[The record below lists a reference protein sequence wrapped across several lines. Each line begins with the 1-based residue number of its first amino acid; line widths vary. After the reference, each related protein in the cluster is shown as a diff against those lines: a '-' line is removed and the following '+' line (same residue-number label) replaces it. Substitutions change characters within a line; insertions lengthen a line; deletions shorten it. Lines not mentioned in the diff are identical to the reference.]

1 METRFYSIPRIA
13 FKRHG
18 AVSGG
23 KSSAALQ
30 GTDSPRVKTPDRGS
44 QAGGGDPEPRA
55 RTSDSSCASR
65 APLGAARGGA
75 AGVPGAPALAG
86 LRAPDRAQQH
96 AGHGREPPAPPP
108 RAHPLLRPGSAP
120 RCRAAAGR
128 VSLAPGSPPV
138 LQWPEPR
145 PLGAPRFW
153 WAGAGNDPG
162 GTGPWSAKAG
172 GWRRECAPIAGPSV
186 SLSLCMS
193 LSLSQPRRSIGS
205 PLSTSRRHSTRESCC
220 GPGVSKR
227 WRISRLGFRK
237 CAGPGWGPPGGSA
250 PGLEGSGS
258 THFPTWAHRGRE
270 RCAEPHGSS

>member
-1 METRFYSIPRIA
+1 MEIRFYSIPRIA

-153 WAGAGNDPG
+153 
-162 GTGPWSAKAG
+162 
-172 GWRRECAPIAGPSV
+172 
-186 SLSLCMS
+186 
-193 LSLSQPRRSIGS
+193 
-205 PLSTSRRHSTRESCC
+205 
-220 GPGVSKR
+220 
-227 WRISRLGFRK
+227 
-237 CAGPGWGPPGGSA
+237 
-250 PGLEGSGS
+250 
-258 THFPTWAHRGRE
+258 
-270 RCAEPHGSS
+270 